1 MGKAWLGLAA
11 LALPLASCSDWDDHY
26 DPSTGDEGSKTTLWQ
41 AISSQSEL
49 SNFARVLK
57 GCDYDRNL
65 SGSQT
70 YTVFALTND
79 GLTADQADSLVSAYQ
94 EQKNKG
100 VRDND
105 NTVIRQFVQNHIS
118 LFTQPVSTLT
128 NDTLT
133 MLNGKMEPVSPTAI
147 GKETFITSNAL
158 HTNGVLFTI
167 GKKIDYFPHIFEYL
181 GIDNSIDSAYQFINS
196 YSR

>member
-1 MGKAWLGLAA
+1 MKTTINHIMGKAWLGLAA

-79 GLTADQADSLVSAYQ
+79 GLPAEIEAR
-94 EQKNKG
+94 QKQYEYY
-100 VRDND
+100 RDKLLS
-105 NTVIRQFVQNHIS
+105 F
-118 LFTQPVSTLT
+118 
-128 NDTLT
+128 
-133 MLNGKMEPVSPTAI
+133 E
-147 GKETFITSNAL
+147 E
-158 HTNGVLFTI
+158 
-167 GKKIDYFPHIFEYL
+167 KI
-181 GIDNSIDSAYQFINS
+181 
-196 YSR
+196 

>member
-105 NTVIRQFVQNHIS
+105 NTVEFRNVFFLQRQSYGIGVASEVLKQIARS
-118 LFTQPVSTLT
+118 LNCRINVVSLYR
-128 NDTLT
+128 
-133 MLNGKMEPVSPTAI
+133 S
-147 GKETFITSNAL
+147 
-158 HTNGVLFTI
+158 
-167 GKKIDYFPHIFEYL
+167 
-181 GIDNSIDSAYQFINS
+181 
-196 YSR
+196 

>member
-79 GLTADQADSLVSAYQ
+79 GLPAEIEAR
-94 EQKNKG
+94 QKQYEYY
-100 VRDND
+100 RDKLLS
-105 NTVIRQFVQNHIS
+105 F
-118 LFTQPVSTLT
+118 
-128 NDTLT
+128 
-133 MLNGKMEPVSPTAI
+133 E
-147 GKETFITSNAL
+147 E
-158 HTNGVLFTI
+158 
-167 GKKIDYFPHIFEYL
+167 KI
-181 GIDNSIDSAYQFINS
+181 
-196 YSR
+196 